1 MVTARARLLALP
13 DRTVVA
19 EQVFTVEQPATANRV
34 SAIVE
39 AFDTATRD
47 LNTRIVAWTDA
58 SAG

>member
-1 MVTARARLLALP
+1 M
-13 DRTVVA
+13 A

>member
-1 MVTARARLLALP
+1 LLTLP
-13 DRTVVA
+13 ERTVTA
-19 EQVFTVEQPATANRV
+19 EQVFTVERPAAENRV

-47 LNTRIVAWTDA
+47 LNSQIVAWTDA